1 MRRVGLGIGLAA
13 LALAPVGAGATGH
26 SSLAMLAFAGVFF
39 LANAVIRPGA
49 VRLDDL
55 AGTALQLVTASA
67 FAALLVGFG
76 QTLGALGQVEANI
89 ALGGWVILA
98 AWGAVLA
105 RLIWRQS
112 MGDRATQGAESALRV
127 VHQSGQKLRDKKA
140 ERPAHLKP
148 VPDGKS
154 QSEPPRP
161 SSITPFRPDPALAG
175 ALQRLNELPEDGVA
189 DADLAHALAT
199 VSGSAPLGSVFAAL
213 STRAPNTERDRRA
226 LVLHTTDPWVAEQ
239 RNGKH
244 EPAAAFEVVVAAAD
258 ASALNDFATR
268 GIALLDELP
277 ETRIDMPAVARL
289 LEIADQIEGDLET
302 ESELLVALA
311 HKIEDLGLEAEHG
324 GDG

>member
-1 MRRVGLGIGLAA
+1 MQRVGLGIGLAT

-26 SSLAMLAFAGVFF
+26 SALAMLAFAGVFF

-55 AGTALQLVTASA
+55 GATALQLVTASA

-76 QTLGALGQVEANI
+76 QTLRALVQIEAQV

-105 RLIWRQS
+105 RLVWRRS
-112 MGDRATQGAESALRV
+112 MGDSATQNAETALRV
-127 VHQSGQKLRDKKA
+127 IHETGPKLRGKKK

-148 VPDGKS
+148 VPDSAPAKDD
-154 QSEPPRP
+154 PAPKTV
-161 SSITPFRPDPALAG
+161 TPFRPDPALAG
-175 ALQRLNELPEDGVA
+175 ALQRLNELPENGA
-189 DADLAHALAT
+189 TDAELARALAT

-226 LVLHTTDPWVAEQ
+226 LVLHTTDPWVAER

-244 EPAAAFEVVVAAAD
+244 EPASAFEVVVAAAD
-258 ASALNDFATR
+258 AVALNDFATR
-268 GIALLDELP
+268 SFALLDELP

-311 HKIEDLGLEAEHG
+311 HKIEDLALEAEHDH
-324 GDG
+324 DG